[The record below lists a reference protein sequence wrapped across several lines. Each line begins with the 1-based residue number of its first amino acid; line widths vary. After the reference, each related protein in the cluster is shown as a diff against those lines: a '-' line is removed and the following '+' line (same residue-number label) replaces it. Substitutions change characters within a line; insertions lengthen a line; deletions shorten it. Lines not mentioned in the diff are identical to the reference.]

1 MEYKYVEVF
10 TNNKESGNCVIVQV
24 NGETIVSTCL
34 LTPDHLGSIFGVLN
48 GDMIVHFQQVDL
60 TDKELENI

>member
-1 MEYKYVEVF
+1 MGYKYVEVF

-34 LTPDHLGSIFGVLN
+34 LTPDHLGSIFDVLK
-48 GDMIVHFQQVDL
+48 GEMVVHFQRVDL

>member
-34 LTPDHLGSIFGVLN
+34 LTPDHLVSIFDVLK
-48 GDMIVHFQQVDL
+48 GDMVVHFQRVDL